1 MRHWEGVNSIHG
13 NLFGKD
19 MGQDVSVYETLT
31 CLLQTELVQF
41 FRLQMAVHHPH
52 GAKTPEEGA
61 FAVDADLWR
70 VKSYCLFIQVHYI
83 VIF

>member
-1 MRHWEGVNSIHG
+1 MNES
-13 NLFGKD
+13 
-19 MGQDVSVYETLT
+19 LT
-31 CLLQTELVQF
+31 RLLQNELVQF
-41 FRLQMAVHHPH
+41 FRLQMAAHHPH

-70 VKSYCLFIQVHYI
+70 VKLLSIKIFCI